1 MTSKRLELGIA
12 LRLLILLALLGVG
25 LYAQQHQ
32 AYGLLIGAGALLV
45 FAVWKLARYVT
56 RNNRALH
63 DYLLAVQYRDFA
75 QYYNEEH
82 ADLSLRP
89 LYKAFNQLNA
99 TFRQLSAERAAQ
111 FTYLQTVLQLI
122 DTGIIS
128 YDATGQVEWVNEAF
142 KQTLELPYLKN
153 IQALHKRLPVL
164 YDAIRQLPPGA
175 PPVVVKLAVGTKTM
189 QLLLSATQFRL
200 PGREFT
206 LVAFKNVS
214 DTLDETETAAWQKL
228 LRVMTHELMNSVA
241 PIASLADSLRR
252 HLQHELDQQQL
263 RPAAPPDSGL
273 LTDVAEG
280 ISIIQHRSEGLL
292 RFAQVYRDLSTVSAP
307 VLTTVSVREL
317 FTNLRGLM
325 TPQVRQAGID
335 LQTSVQP
342 ADLQLQ
348 ADSQL
353 LEQVLI
359 NLLLNAMYAVQECPQ
374 PGIHLR
380 AYLAESSGRVCIEVV
395 DNGRGI
401 APEVLDSIFI
411 PFFTTRRDGSGIGLT
426 LAKQIMHL
434 HHGSIK
440 VQSAEGQGAVFR
452 LEF

>member
-12 LRLLILLALLGVG
+12 LRLFGLLALLCAG
-25 LYAQQHQ
+25 LYAQQQQ
-32 AYGLLIGAGALLV
+32 AYGLLVSAGALLV
-45 FAVWKLARYVT
+45 FAVWELARYVT
-56 RNNRALH
+56 RNHRALA

-75 QYYNEEH
+75 QHYNEEH

-128 YDATGQVEWVNEAF
+128 YDAVGQVEWLNEAF

-153 IQALHKRLPVL
+153 IQALQKRLPVL
-164 YDAIRQLPPGA
+164 YEAIRQLPPGA
-175 PPVVVKLAVGTKTM
+175 PPVVVKLVVGTKTM
-189 QLLLSATQFRL
+189 QLLLSATRFRL
-200 PGREFT
+200 PGGEFT

-252 HLQHELDQQQL
+252 HLQHELDQPP
-263 RPAAPPDSGL
+263 RTVPASSDPGL
-273 LTDVAEG
+273 LADVAEG

-307 VLTTVSVREL
+307 VLATVSVQEL
-317 FTNLRGLM
+317 FANLCGLM
-325 TPQVRQAGID
+325 APQLRQAGID

-342 ADLQLQ
+342 PGLQLQ

-359 NLLLNAMYAVQECPQ
+359 NLLLNAMYAVQECAQ
-374 PGIHLR
+374 PSIHLR
-380 AYLAESSGRVCIEVV
+380 ALLSESGRVLIEVA
-395 DNGRGI
+395 DTGRGI